1 VTLAEGDASGTARD
15 AATLRRESHVS
26 LYAQIAD
33 LLRRD
38 ITSGVYPP
46 LSKLPSEPMLVR
58 RLGVSRVTVRL
69 AIDLLIKQGLV
80 IRKQGKGTFV
90 AGSTVRHEL
99 QELRGFYD
107 VMVAQGLRP
116 QTRLLKFELKAPPPE
131 VVAQLG
137 TAEPAL
143 MFLQRSY
150 SLEGAPIGLASTW
163 LPADARQISWQQ
175 AEIHPSYAILQD
187 LLGMP
192 IARADVAI
200 RGRLAGRPLGRML
213 NLPSK
218 SAVLVLERISY
229 GAGGAPLE
237 STSFVVNSE
246 SYEFTLSVQGPLPIN
261 ARLRAAKIAS

>member
-1 VTLAEGDASGTARD
+1 VTPAADHAP
-15 AATLRRESHVS
+15 AATLRRDSHVS

-33 LLRRD
+33 LLKRD
-38 ITSGVYPP
+38 IASGVHPP
-46 LSKLPSEPMLVR
+46 LSKLPSEPALVEQ
-58 RLGVSRVTVRL
+58 LGVSRVTVRQ
-69 AIDLLIKQGLV
+69 AIELLIKDGLV

-90 AGSTVRHEL
+90 AGATVRHEL

-116 QTRLLKFELKAPPPE
+116 QTRLLKFELRPPPPD
-131 VVAQLG
+131 VAAQLES
-137 TAEPAL
+137 AEPAL

-163 LPADARQISWQQ
+163 LPSQARQLSWQQ
-175 AEIHPSYAILQD
+175 AETHPSYTILHD

-200 RGRLAGRPLGRML
+200 RGRLAGRSLGRML
-213 NLPSK
+213 GLPSK

-229 GAGGAPLE
+229 GAAERPLE
-237 STSFVVNSE
+237 STSFAVNSE
-246 SYEFTLSVQGPLPIN
+246 SYAFTLSVEGPLPIN